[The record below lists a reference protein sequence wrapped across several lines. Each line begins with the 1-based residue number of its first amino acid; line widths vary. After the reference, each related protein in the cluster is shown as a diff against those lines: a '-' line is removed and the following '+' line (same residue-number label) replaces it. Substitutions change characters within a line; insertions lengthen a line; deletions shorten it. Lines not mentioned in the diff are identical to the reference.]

1 MGCDKEDVSPKLDIV
16 LIAPRETGAG
26 QRHLLDEHGEAIA
39 GGGEVQL
46 QVTLEQWPPSGGGV
60 GENHRG
66 GCQ

>member
-26 QRHLLDEHGEAIA
+26 QRHLLDEHREAVA

-46 QVTLEQWPPSGGGV
+46 QVTLELLDPWAP
-60 GENHRG
+60 
-66 GCQ
+66 